1 MHFMK
6 STHRPFSPALMG
18 LVGVVTGL
26 CFVVLG
32 YAFIRDMSPREVVQS
47 GRWMPAQEEQ
57 GVANKPSEQ
66 PNLAEVTTVGDMVVV
81 PTTTR
86 EFAEDAFKQGPFRVI
101 KVVESPD
108 ELYSYVIVTPRA
120 EQAVLNSATTSAEK
134 MINDQACGSRYTQP
148 VCYLFREGKY
158 HVNSDPEPK
167 LIATWSGGAFSDDTA
182 VRFVKR
188 GSNYLMQFTAM
199 DGDAGCSARFSHQVD
214 LATNQYSLL
223 NRTDSCIN

>member
-1 MHFMK
+1 
-6 STHRPFSPALMG
+6 
-18 LVGVVTGL
+18 
-26 CFVVLG
+26 VVLG
-32 YAFIRDMSPREVVQS
+32 YAFIRDMSPREVVHP
-47 GRWMPAQEEQ
+47 GRWMPPQEERGMPGEPRQ
-57 GVANKPSEQ
+57 K
-66 PNLAEVTTVGDMVVV
+66 PNLTEATMVGDVAVV

-86 EFAEDAFKQGPFRVI
+86 EYAEDAFQKGPFRVI

-108 ELYSYVIVTPRA
+108 ELYSYVIATPRA
-120 EQAVLNSATTSAEK
+120 EHAVVNSATTSAEK
-134 MINDQACGSRYTQP
+134 LMNDQACGSRYTQP

-167 LIATWSGGAFSDDTA
+167 LIATWSGGAFYDDTA

-188 GSNYLMQFTAM
+188 GASYLMQFTAA

-223 NRTDSCIN
+223 NRADSCTN